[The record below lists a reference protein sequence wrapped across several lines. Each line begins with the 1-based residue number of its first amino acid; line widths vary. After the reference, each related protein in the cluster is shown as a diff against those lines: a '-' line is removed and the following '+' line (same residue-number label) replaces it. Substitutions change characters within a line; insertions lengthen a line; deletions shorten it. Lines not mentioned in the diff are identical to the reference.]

1 MKKVIKFSMI
11 ILSLFITIQT
21 TIAFYNSN
29 TKLVNPIVTEK
40 YNIRIN
46 GSGGIF
52 SSKDVVISQGMTTLP
67 IPVKKGYTF
76 LGYSNSING
85 NVNFNYAIDNI
96 EKINNKTIYAKWN
109 VDRYSINYNLNGGN
123 IDNPKTSYTV
133 EENIILQT
141 PTRKGY
147 IFNGWT
153 EGNSIPKGS
162 IGNKTFT
169 ANWSVNRY
177 SINYNLNGGEIDNPK
192 TSYTVE
198 ENITLKTP
206 TKIGHT
212 FTGWT
217 GGNNIPKGSTGNK
230 TFTAN
235 WSVNSYT
242 VTYLVD
248 GNVWQSKK
256 INYGDKIP
264 TDKPTT
270 DNWHHFY
277 GWNNYQNTMPNYD
290 VTLTGTIDFTKC
302 SITTGHS
309 QPNQEPWR
317 TDKFIKELA
326 SVGII
331 GWKEDYG
338 NGGGKYVTTA
348 QIYPINKIESGF
360 SKMWNS
366 SGSTLRWVHIQCDN
380 GYSYVKTR

>member
-169 ANWSVNRY
+169 ANWSVN
-177 SINYNLNGGEIDNPK
+177 
-192 TSYTVE
+192 
-198 ENITLKTP
+198 
-206 TKIGHT
+206 
-212 FTGWT
+212 
-217 GGNNIPKGSTGNK
+217 
-230 TFTAN
+230 
-235 WSVNSYT
+235 SYT